1 MQGQADSEGKPLYDD
16 TTLTDEIKPLN
27 LGFVE
32 NKIKERRSWLL
43 TEIKLKNKKN
53 MWEWKKETNK
63 RETEWPLIQSSNG
76 S

>member
-32 NKIKERRSWLL
+32 NKIKERRS
-43 TEIKLKNKKN
+43 
-53 MWEWKKETNK
+53 
-63 RETEWPLIQSSNG
+63 
-76 S
+76 